1 MKKNRHSRDMQNHK
15 KPMNKKVLEE
25 EFSSEL
31 GDYNAGKIIEML
43 EVTKPEKKKRKN
55 KNKKDLLGEV
65 SLKRCFSILNKHFC
79 PCL

>member
-31 GDYNAGKIIEML
+31 GDYNAGKIIETL
-43 EVTKPEKKKRKN
+43 EVTKPEKKKEKTKN
-55 KNKKDLLGEV
+55 NNKKDLLGGV
-65 SLKRCFSILNKHFC
+65 PLKRCFFYFK
-79 PCL
+79 

>member
-31 GDYNAGKIIEML
+31 GDYNAGKIIETL
-43 EVTKPEKKKRKN
+43 EVTKAEKKKEKN
-55 KNKKDLLGEV
+55 KNKKQ
-65 SLKRCFSILNKHFC
+65 K
-79 PCL
+79 

>member
-25 EFSSEL
+25 EFSSEF

-43 EVTKPEKKKRKN
+43 EVTKPDKKKEKKRK
-55 KNKKDLLGEV
+55 
-65 SLKRCFSILNKHFC
+65 
-79 PCL
+79 

>member
-31 GDYNAGKIIEML
+31 GITM
-43 EVTKPEKKKRKN
+43 PERSSKRWKSP
-55 KNKKDLLGEV
+55 
-65 SLKRCFSILNKHFC
+65 SLKRKKKKKKTTIKKTS
-79 PCL
+79 

>member
-15 KPMNKKVLEE
+15 KPMNQKVLEE

-43 EVTKPEKKKRKN
+43 EITKPEKKKE
-55 KNKKDLLGEV
+55 KKQ
-65 SLKRCFSILNKHFC
+65 K
-79 PCL
+79 